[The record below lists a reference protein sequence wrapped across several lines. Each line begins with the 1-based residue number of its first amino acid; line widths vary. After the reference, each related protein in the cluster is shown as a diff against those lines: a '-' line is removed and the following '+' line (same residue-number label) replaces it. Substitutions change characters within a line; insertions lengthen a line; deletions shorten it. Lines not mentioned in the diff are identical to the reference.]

1 MKPKCEKA
9 LFPRF
14 RDDLNKRSKNV
25 VFKYTTMI
33 IEEKYPELHEEVK
46 YLIDRNVEKEALLKK
61 VGHLPG
67 INTISE
73 KFQKELF
80 DLITRHFE
88 TYYDDKG
95 EPRI

>member
-1 MKPKCEKA
+1 MKPKYEKA

-25 VFKYTTMI
+25 VFKYTEMI
-33 IEEKYPELHEEVK
+33 IEEKYPELYEEVK

-67 INTISE
+67 INTTSE
-73 KFQKELF
+73 EFQKELF
-80 DLITRHFE
+80 ELITRHFE

-95 EPRI
+95 EQLM

>member
-1 MKPKCEKA
+1 M
-9 LFPRF
+9 
-14 RDDLNKRSKNV
+14 
-25 VFKYTTMI
+25 VFKYTATI
-33 IEEKYPELHEEVK
+33 IEKHPELHEEVQ
-46 YLIDRNVEKEALLKK
+46 YLIDRNVEKETLLKK

-67 INTISE
+67 INTTSE

-95 EPRI
+95 ELLM